1 MVASRSRV
9 IRAFCPARFWLSAFC
24 AGLMPTSIG
33 YQDLAA
39 LIAHGHDRGGAS
51 AWHLI
56 ASPFGTV
63 EAATFSYSRPI
74 GSAIPEPLGLF
85 QNVNFDPRSLDAYAW
100 KVDEPLI
107 APSVRQ
113 VEYPSVDRSHKGDR
127 LPAASVTPSEPDP
140 SSLPQLQP
148 ISAPVPLPA
157 TQPAPLP
164 EKTDRR
170 VEAPDVV
177 TAPPVAAATA
187 AMDSHDETASLPPS
201 ASGGVAAVAAA
212 DEETAIADKP
222 PELPA
227 PGESDTNNS
236 RLDELS
242 FMDDDA
248 DHRSTQVYFRRRHH
262 GLAGQ
267 SGAMGAGRRTD
278 PDTTTRQR
286 RPIIG
291 AGRRRQRCR
300 LGRHRRRQGTTAG
313 SKVRRIV
320 SVFPASRAR

>member
-127 LPAASVTPSEPDP
+127 LPAASVTPSEARSVGLAAIAADQRAC
-140 SSLPQLQP
+140 S
-148 ISAPVPLPA
+148 PA
-157 TQPAPLP
+157 GH
-164 EKTDRR
+164 
-170 VEAPDVV
+170 
-177 TAPPVAAATA
+177 AA
-187 AMDSHDETASLPPS
+187 
-201 ASGGVAAVAAA
+201 GAVARENRSARRGPRRCDRAA
-212 DEETAIADKP
+212 
-222 PELPA
+222 
-227 PGESDTNNS
+227 
-236 RLDELS
+236 
-242 FMDDDA
+242 
-248 DHRSTQVYFRRRHH
+248 RR
-262 GLAGQ
+262 
-267 SGAMGAGRRTD
+267 
-278 PDTTTRQR
+278 
-286 RPIIG
+286 
-291 AGRRRQRCR
+291 
-300 LGRHRRRQGTTAG
+300 GRHSCDG
-313 SKVRRIV
+313 
-320 SVFPASRAR
+320 